1 MSTKVYKRRLI
12 PIIDPAFQYKY
23 TAAILLVA
31 ATISALLG
39 LLLWRSY
46 NETNSMLE
54 VVNSIADINPEI
66 ARIIEESDRSFV
78 FQLTVGFLVAE
89 VLILGII
96 GLLITHRVCG
106 PVFVVKRH
114 LQTLSEGG
122 FPTLRA
128 LRQGDEFVDMFTS
141 LQKVTDSL
149 KSRDQREADKLK
161 GLLHRATSLSVDDQ
175 SVLQAMLKERED
187 RLATAAPA
195 RT

>member
-1 MSTKVYKRRLI
+1 MSSKVYKRRLI
-12 PIIDPAFQYKY
+12 PIIDPGFQYKY
-23 TAAILLVA
+23 TGAILLVA
-31 ATISALLG
+31 GTISALLG

-66 ARIIEESDRSFV
+66 ARIVEESDRSFV
-78 FQLTVGFLVAE
+78 FQLTLGFLVAE
-89 VLILGII
+89 VVILGII

-114 LQTLSEGG
+114 LQTLSEGS

-175 SVLQAMLKERED
+175 GVLQAMLKERED
-187 RLATAAPA
+187 RLASAAPRA
-195 RT
+195 